1 MKLFKLL
8 LLFFFVQTGH
18 AQFEG
23 YSPTLPIQSSEIYKS
38 SNIYQKDFLY
48 LCDGLIAFH
57 ANVYL
62 NFPKEEYEKQRAT
75 YYKQLAACANEIE
88 FGRIANKFISHIKD
102 GHASVKIQGTTGK
115 NNVYPF
121 RCKYLVDTLTIMA
134 VSDQLSFELCGEKIK
149 SINGID
155 IKEIEKRASQVYL
168 TENYIRLQNITMS
181 LINSSE
187 YLKSIEV
194 IQSDTDHVS
203 ITTYSGKEFS
213 AVPNFNGTWKSEIPN
228 KPSITE
234 RQAEPFSYKI
244 DKENNLCYIQFNM
257 MVDRRVGEMYLDL
270 IPFWHR
276 WFVKTIRFF
285 GGSGGF
291 SKIYFEDFLNSCLEE
306 IEKNNIKKVIVDL
319 RWNTG
324 GSFILGNQLL
334 YALNVDKY
342 EGFSS
347 DINVSELYKLQNGA
361 IDNNL
366 TPVVDNSADDASS
379 PKLTVGVEK
388 IKRIFSGDVYFITS
402 EWTFSSAV
410 MLATIVK
417 DNNLFKIVGEPISER
432 PSHFGE
438 VLFLKLPNTN
448 IVCSLSSKLF
458 HRPNKLKDNEETLYP
473 DVTIYK
479 TYDDIK
485 NGRDAVYEWIVKQ

>member
-75 YYKQLAACANEIE
+75 YYKQLAACSTEIE

-155 IKEIEKRASQVYL
+155 IKEIEKRASQVYP

-306 IEKNNIKKVIVDL
+306 IEKNNIKKDSK
-319 RWNTG
+319 N
-324 GSFILGNQLL
+324 FEEEFN
-334 YALNVDKY
+334 
-342 EGFSS
+342 
-347 DINVSELYKLQNGA
+347 
-361 IDNNL
+361 
-366 TPVVDNSADDASS
+366 
-379 PKLTVGVEK
+379 
-388 IKRIFSGDVYFITS
+388 KRIK
-402 EWTFSSAV
+402 
-410 MLATIVK
+410 L
-417 DNNLFKIVGEPISER
+417 
-432 PSHFGE
+432 
-438 VLFLKLPNTN
+438 LKEDL
-448 IVCSLSSKLF
+448 
-458 HRPNKLKDNEETLYP
+458 
-473 DVTIYK
+473 
-479 TYDDIK
+479 
-485 NGRDAVYEWIVKQ
+485 